1 MIARRAILAA
11 GPAALLA
18 ACGAPPPPPAV
29 LNLTIIGGKDQNP
42 DPSGQPLSVSVRL
55 IELGASAAFERA
67 DFFAISEREQQTL
80 GPDDLGSQEFVLRPG
95 ESRTVSRELKKGA
108 QFVGITVGFRD
119 IDRARWRALTPV
131 AASGPTRRV
140 LRIGG
145 TNAVLAE
152 T

>member
-11 GPAALLA
+11 APAALLA
-18 ACGAPPPPPAV
+18 ACGAPPPPAV

-55 IELGASAAFERA
+55 IELGASPAFERA

-108 QFVGITVGFRD
+108 QFVGIAVGFRD
-119 IDRARWRALTPV
+119 IDRAHWRAVTPV
-131 AASGPTRRV
+131 AASGQTRRV
-140 LRIGG
+140 LRIDG

-152 T
+152 L